1 MDLKSKII
9 LIYGPTASGKS
20 TFAIKLAKEINGEII
35 NADSMQVYKE
45 LKVLSARPSSK
56 DYKKIRHH
64 LYGFMSVKK
73 NFSAGEWLRLV
84 EQKIFDLEESFNIL
98 IIDDGSPDGTAK
110 IVKELQKKYS
120 KSLFLKER
128 SGKLGLGT
136 AYIHGFKWALE
147 NNFEYIFEMDAD
159 FSHDPKDLPRL
170 YEACHKNNGDL
181 AIGSR
186 YVKGVNIVNW
196 PMSRLLMSF
205 FASKYV
211 KTITG
216 MPIHDSTA
224 GFKCYKRKV
233 LEKINL
239 DKIEFIGYAFQIEMK
254 FKSWK
259 YGFNIVEVPV
269 IFTDRQEGN
278 SKMSGGIFYEALF
291 GVIKMKLKS
300 FFKNWS

>member
-1 MDLKSKII
+1 MSKLIIIPTYNEKENIENII
-9 LIYGPTASGKS
+9 L
-20 TFAIKLAKEINGEII
+20 E
-35 NADSMQVYKE
+35 
-45 LKVLSARPSSK
+45 
-56 DYKKIRHH
+56 
-64 LYGFMSVKK
+64 
-73 NFSAGEWLRLV
+73 
-84 EQKIFDLEESFNIL
+84 IFDLEESFNIL

-147 NNFEYIFEMDAD
+147 NNYQYIFEMDAD

>member
-1 MDLKSKII
+1 
-9 LIYGPTASGKS
+9 
-20 TFAIKLAKEINGEII
+20 
-35 NADSMQVYKE
+35 
-45 LKVLSARPSSK
+45 
-56 DYKKIRHH
+56 
-64 LYGFMSVKK
+64 
-73 NFSAGEWLRLV
+73 
-84 EQKIFDLEESFNIL
+84 
-98 IIDDGSPDGTAK
+98 
-110 IVKELQKKYS
+110 
-120 KSLFLKER
+120 
-128 SGKLGLGT
+128 
-136 AYIHGFKWALE
+136 
-147 NNFEYIFEMDAD
+147 MDAD

-300 FFKNWS
+300 FFKKWS

>member
-1 MDLKSKII
+1 MSNLII
-9 LIYGPTASGKS
+9 IPTYN
-20 TFAIKLAKEINGEII
+20 EIENIENII
-35 NADSMQVYKE
+35 R
-45 LKVLSARPSSK
+45 KV
-56 DYKKIRHH
+56 
-64 LYGFMSVKK
+64 
-73 NFSAGEWLRLV
+73 FS
-84 EQKIFDLEESFNIL
+84 LEESFSIL

-110 IVKELQKKYS
+110 KVKRLQKEFS
-120 KSLFLKER
+120 DTLFIEER
-128 SGKLGLGT
+128 TGKLGLGT
-136 AYIHGFKWALE
+136 AYILGFKWAL
-147 NNFEYIFEMDAD
+147 NKNYQYIFEMDAD
-159 FSHDPKDLPRL
+159 FSHDPNDLSRL
-170 YEACHKNNGDL
+170 LKACKEDGGDV

-196 PMSRLLMSF
+196 PMSRLLMSY

-211 KTITG
+211 KAITG

-239 DKIEFIGYAFQIEMK
+239 DKIEFVGYAFQIEMK
-254 FKSWK
+254 FTSWK

-291 GVIKMKLKS
+291 GVIKMKVKS
-300 FFKNWS
+300 FFKNWK